1 MTALELAADL
11 ARRGQPFVLATV
23 VWRRGPSSGRQ
34 GAKAIILPDGT
45 VRGWL
50 AGACAEPTVIREAQ
64 RAIADGRPRLLFLG
78 PAGELDG
85 VLRDGVGTVP
95 MACESEGA
103 LEVYL
108 DPTLPPPH
116 VIAIG
121 RSPAATTV
129 AALARALGWRATI
142 VDDEGGADFPPDVE
156 IATALDLPA
165 LGVDSD
171 TAIVVATQ
179 GHNDEAALH
188 AALETDAGYVGLV
201 ASQKRARAVLDYLR
215 DRGEDDAALA
225 RIHAPAGVDLGRVE
239 PGEIGVAI
247 LAEVVA
253 SKAAGALGPPA
264 RPVPLLEEATDPVC
278 GMTVDVARTRYR
290 ADHAG
295 RAFLFCGAG
304 CQRQFEADPAK
315 YLT

>member
-34 GAKAIILPDGT
+34 GAKAVILPDGT

-64 RAIADGRPRLLFLG
+64 HASADGRPRLLFLG

-108 DPTLPPPH
+108 DPTLPLPH
-116 VIAIG
+116 VISIG
-121 RSPAATTV
+121 RSPAAMTV

-142 VDDEGGADFPPDVE
+142 VDDEGGADYPPDVDV
-156 IATALDLPA
+156 ATALDLPA
-165 LGVDSD
+165 LGVDTD

-179 GHNDEAALH
+179 GHNDEAALQ

-201 ASQKRARAVLDYLR
+201 ASHKRAGAVLDYLR
-215 DRGEDDAALA
+215 DRGVDDAARA

-253 SKAAGALGPPA
+253 SKAAGSLGPPE
-264 RPVPLLEEATDPVC
+264 RPVPAREEATDPVC
-278 GMTVDVARTRYR
+278 GMTVDIARARYR
-290 ADHAG
+290 GEHGG
-295 RAFLFCGAG
+295 RTFFFCGAG

-315 YLT
+315 YLA